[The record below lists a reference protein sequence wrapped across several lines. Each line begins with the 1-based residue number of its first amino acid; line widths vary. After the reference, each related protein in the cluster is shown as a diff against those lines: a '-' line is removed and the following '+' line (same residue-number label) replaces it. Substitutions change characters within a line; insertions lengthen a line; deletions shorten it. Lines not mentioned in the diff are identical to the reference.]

1 MIVAKP
7 KDNRFQSVGTP
18 RRFLMFN
25 IIYYVLYCLYNEN
38 EGRRVNFEGEKKRD
52 VFKKIIIKNFLFL
65 LKNGLQKMPLVLL

>member
-25 IIYYVLYCLYNEN
+25 IIYYILYCLYNEN